1 MEEILNGPAQH
12 LEWRCEHG
20 RSNHKNEIPSWRDM
34 IIDQPDSFARAA
46 LSAVAIMGFA
56 ELLADHKTAAGAARS
71 ISAGVE
77 NQQRMR
83 PCFSLTA
90 HTPELLRTTKPLIT
104 AHLESRV
111 TGTQHR
117 SNMMDE
123 AIDSSEDAH
132 TSSIP
137 SKPCY
142 RRR

>member
-1 MEEILNGPAQH
+1 
-12 LEWRCEHG
+12 
-20 RSNHKNEIPSWRDM
+20 M
-34 IIDQPDSFARAA
+34 IIDQPDGFARAA
-46 LSAVAIMGFA
+46 LGTIAIMGFA
-56 ELLADHKTAAGAARS
+56 KLLAGHKTAAGTARS

-77 NQQRMR
+77 NQQRVR
-83 PCFSLTA
+83 PCSSLAA

-111 TGTQHR
+111 TGMQHW
-117 SNMMDE
+117 SNQMDE